1 MIAHASLPFI
11 VEPMVG
17 ADIDE
22 VMVLERQ
29 AFASAPWSASA
40 YRHEL
45 SRNEMAHYFVLR
57 ERHEPLPA
65 GPRRGK
71 RALWK
76 KLIAPYAA
84 PQVAPALPPILA
96 YGGFWL
102 MADDAHISTI
112 ATAPAWRRKYLGEL
126 LLVALIEE
134 AQAFGA
140 LRVTLEVRVSNT
152 AAQTL
157 YRKYRFDESGLQRR
171 YYSDNGEDALKM
183 STDRIDRPD
192 FQRAFDERK
201 RLLWEK
207 LGASSGDFSR

>member
-1 MIAHASLPFI
+1 MVEYASLPFV
-11 VEPMVG
+11 VEPMVA

-45 SRNEMAHYFVLR
+45 SRNEMAHYFVVR
-57 ERHEPLPA
+57 ERHAPLPA
-65 GPRRGK
+65 GPRGRK
-71 RALWK
+71 RTLWG
-76 KLIAPYAA
+76 KLIAPHALSQA
-84 PQVAPALPPILA
+84 APALPPLLA

-126 LLVALIEE
+126 LLVALIEQ

-140 LRVTLEVRVSNT
+140 LRATLEVRVSNT
-152 AAQTL
+152 LAQTL
-157 YRKYRFDESGLQRR
+157 YRKYRFEESGRKRR
-171 YYSDNGEDALKM
+171 YYSDNGEDALNM

-192 FQRAFDERK
+192 FQQAFDKRK
-201 RLLWEK
+201 RLLWER
-207 LGASSGDFSR
+207 LGAR

>member
-1 MIAHASLPFI
+1 
-11 VEPMVG
+11 MVT

-22 VMVLERQ
+22 VMVIERQ

-45 SRNEMAHYFVLR
+45 TRNEMAHYFVVR
-57 ERHEPLPA
+57 ARHEPLLESR
-65 GPRRGK
+65 GGK

-76 KLIAPYAA
+76 KLLAPKAPPQPAA
-84 PQVAPALPPILA
+84 ALPPILA

-112 ATAPAWRRKYLGEL
+112 ATATAWRRKYLGEL
-126 LLVALIEE
+126 LLVALIE
-134 AQAFGA
+134 QARALGA
-140 LRVTLEVRVSNT
+140 LRMTLEVRPSNT
-152 AAQTL
+152 AAQAL
-157 YRKYRFDESGLQRR
+157 YRKYHFEDSGRRRR

-192 FQRAFDERK
+192 FQQAFDERK

-207 LGASSGDFSR
+207 LGAR

>member
-1 MIAHASLPFI
+1 MVEYASLPFV
-11 VEPMVG
+11 VEPMVA

-45 SRNEMAHYFVLR
+45 SRNEMAHYFVVR
-57 ERHEPLPA
+57 ERHESLPA
-65 GPRRGK
+65 GPRGRK
-71 RALWK
+71 RALWR
-76 KLIAPYAA
+76 KLIAPYAPPPSA
-84 PQVAPALPPILA
+84 PSLPPILA

-126 LLVALIEE
+126 LLVALIEQ

-152 AAQTL
+152 SAQTL
-157 YRKYRFDESGLQRR
+157 YRKYRFEESGRQRR
-171 YYSDNGEDALKM
+171 YYSDNGEDALNM

-192 FQRAFDERK
+192 FQQAFDGRK

-207 LGASSGDFSR
+207 LGAG